1 MKNVFEKHALKIIIV
16 INLAYYIPLILIHP
30 GFMLDDFYIFNIIKT
45 CPNDLF
51 IKSPNEM
58 FFLFFR
64 PLSFVMFRLDYFL
77 WTTNF
82 IPMKIMSLVIHL
94 LLIVSLFFFITKIS
108 KLIELKVNY
117 NVITLLLIIFSI
129 HSDVILW
136 IVWISNRTELL
147 MLFFYLLS
155 LLAFVQYIVSAKKR
169 VYLVLST
176 IAFIFSILSKQSGLH
191 IPILSLFLSFYIA
204 KETNVKIK
212 FDKNLFV
219 FFTILIIIMS
229 AFLLVNIKF
238 ATTNDNMELFLN
250 NLWKKPFSLIG
261 IVLNVILPDFG
272 NVIYYFFLVNKLLAI
287 SLFIVIILGI
297 YLLRRKIQFKNVI
310 YIVTLLIII
319 SFPRIFTAGGTRIN
333 SVFLLWI
340 IIILYLFFTRID
352 NNYSKV
358 LIGLLSMWFLI
369 TGIYKANDH
378 IVNAKKN
385 IAMLKSLQSIEEK
398 NKSKKILDLSA
409 SIMRKYEYY
418 YFKNNDFGEYKNI
431 LSSHFIVYGLNDELT
446 SYSKKNQSIEIKL
459 FNKQVVV
466 NSKDKNTFFDFDY
479 KVIKSINIEKTV
491 VSENSRGFSKIIYE
505 LPKDYDVSII
515 KIVYCNGEKWI
526 ELN

>member
-1 MKNVFEKHALKIIIV
+1 MKNVIEKHALKIIII
-16 INLAYYIPLILIHP
+16 INLFYYIPLILIHP

-45 CPNDLF
+45 CPNNLF

-64 PLSFVMFRLDYFL
+64 PLSFITFRLDYFL
-77 WTTNF
+77 WATNF

-94 LLIVSLFFFITKIS
+94 LLIVSLYFFITKIS

-191 IPILSLFLSFYIA
+191 IPILFLFLSFYIS

-212 FDKNLFV
+212 FNKDIFI
-219 FFTILIIIMS
+219 FFTILIIILS
-229 AFLLVNIKF
+229 AFLFINIKF
-238 ATTNDNMELFLN
+238 ATLNDNMELFLN

-261 IVLNVILPDFG
+261 IILNVILPDFG
-272 NVIYYFFLVNKLLAI
+272 NRIYYYFLVNKLLTI
-287 SLFIVIILGI
+287 ILFIGLILGM
-297 YLLRRKIQFKNVI
+297 YLLREKIQFKNVM

-319 SFPRIFTAGGTRIN
+319 SFPRIFIAGGTRIN
-333 SVFLLWI
+333 SVFLVWI
-340 IIILYLFFTRID
+340 ILILYLFFTHFPS
-352 NNYSKV
+352 NYSNI
-358 LIGLLSMWFLI
+358 LIGLLSMWFMI
-369 TGIYKANDH
+369 TSIYKANDH
-378 IVNAKKN
+378 IINAKKN
-385 IAMLKSLQSIEEK
+385 ISMLKSLQSIEEK
-398 NKSKKILDLSA
+398 NKNKKILDKIA
-409 SIMRKYEYY
+409 RY
-418 YFKNNDFGEYKNI
+418 NYK
-431 LSSHFIVYGLNDELT
+431 LIVMQVCNLWDE
-446 SYSKKNQSIEIKL
+446 
-459 FNKQVVV
+459 V
-466 NSKDKNTFFDFDY
+466 
-479 KVIKSINIEKTV
+479 
-491 VSENSRGFSKIIYE
+491 
-505 LPKDYDVSII
+505 
-515 KIVYCNGEKWI
+515 
-526 ELN
+526 